1 MNKISEKILTRPA
14 VKENIFV
21 YAAKFTVLLGLA
33 IAAPFLNFQAVTGT
47 IVNATLI
54 VAVAI
59 LGKKEA
65 IAIGIFPSLIS
76 IVAGLLVPAA
86 VPLIP
91 FIILSNVILIFVFDF
106 LRKKN
111 YWRGVIFGSILK
123 FSFLYFS
130 GVVLVRIFESN
141 ISFDVQL
148 ATASDRSFRWNCSLC
163 RFAGYEDKESIIW
176 LRVSY
181 FACCFSAKMLL

>member
-1 MNKISEKILTRPA
+1 
-14 VKENIFV
+14 
-21 YAAKFTVLLGLA
+21 
-33 IAAPFLNFQAVTGT
+33 
-47 IVNATLI
+47 LI

-141 ISFDVQL
+141 ILAKITALMFSWQQL
-148 ATASDRSFRWNCSLC
+148 LTALSGGIV
-163 RFAGYEDKESIIW
+163 AYAV
-176 LRVSY
+176 LRVM
-181 FACCFSAKMLL
+181 KIRKV